1 MQVCVNTILYHRCLP
16 GYFVMNTDFLTMVAI
31 HNNYYSWLNL
41 QAEGQ
46 LNTLLADLSS
56 YLTNRGCLQPWK
68 SHWSDLHVSFCFCI
82 QREKNQSNEC
92 FNTCPQSWQK
102 SFHGVLVLQNVYST
116 LLFLSNTHVFPFCH
130 CNIYTLTS
138 LPPSSLSSAAAWC
151 FFINSFSLFGF
162 CNH

>member
-56 YLTNRGCLQPWK
+56 YLTNTSQGLFTALKKPLEWPT
-68 SHWSDLHVSFCFCI
+68 CF
-82 QREKNQSNEC
+82 
-92 FNTCPQSWQK
+92 
-102 SFHGVLVLQNVYST
+102 
-116 LLFLSNTHVFPFCH
+116 LLFLHSEGKEPVQWVLQHMSTELAEELSWCTGVSECLLYPIVSLQHTRFSILSLWYIHTHLLAPFE
-130 CNIYTLTS
+130 S
-138 LPPSSLSSAAAWC
+138 
-151 FFINSFSLFGF
+151 
-162 CNH
+162 